1 MAEGSALVKPKVE
14 NDTEDWLNCAEASQ
28 LLKQTMDGFL
38 LVLSNEGDITYVSEN
53 IVDFLGITKVSKG
66 ICYSCIVLICF
77 CFLRRSIRWAN
88 RSGSIRISVIMP
100 RSRRCSI

>member
-1 MAEGSALVKPKVE
+1 MPKINELIKQDMEMAEGSALIKPKVE

-53 IVDFLGITKVSKG
+53 IVDFLGITKVSNG
-66 ICYSCIVLICF
+66 IFYYVIILI
-77 CFLRRSIRWAN
+77 
-88 RSGSIRISVIMP
+88 
-100 RSRRCSI
+100 

>member
-1 MAEGSALVKPKVE
+1 MPKISELIKLDMEMAEGSALVKPKVE

-53 IVDFLGITKVSKG
+53 IVDFLGITKVRNGNS
-66 ICYSCIVLICF
+66 
-77 CFLRRSIRWAN
+77 
-88 RSGSIRISVIMP
+88 
-100 RSRRCSI
+100 